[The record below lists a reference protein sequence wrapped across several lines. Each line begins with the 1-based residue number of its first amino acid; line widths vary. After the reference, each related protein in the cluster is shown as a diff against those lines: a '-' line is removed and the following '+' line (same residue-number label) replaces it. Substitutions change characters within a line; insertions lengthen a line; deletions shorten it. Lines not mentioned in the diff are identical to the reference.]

1 MKISA
6 AFRNAF
12 RVYFGNFGA
21 SLKFLI
27 VELCFT
33 LAVLAPLLF
42 LTAEG
47 QMKWLALLSVP
58 MFFALMLWARVNAAG
73 AMWDSMNG
81 GSLFS
86 MSLAD
91 TTAYGKKV
99 AYGLKR
105 FVMLLVWAAPLIAC
119 IVIARMNMAGE
130 TDGFTVLRMIK
141 KFGGGDLM
149 TGMFYLMLI
158 LVASILLFAFG
169 CAFHSGDRH
178 AFVREDP
185 KRVKRHHGKI
195 VLTWLCALVS
205 ILPMLVAIVLLV
217 LRYMPVLS
225 DPSGFVA
232 GTVDLPPTKGSAII
246 AGVGAVLTIPFL
258 PLRSLITAAY
268 VEGLKKE

>member
-12 RVYFGNFGA
+12 RVYFGSFGA
-21 SLKFLI
+21 TLKFLI

-47 QMKWLALLSVP
+47 GLKWLALLSVLF
-58 MFFALMLWARVNAAG
+58 FFAVMLWARVNAAG
-73 AMWDSMNG
+73 AMWDSLNG

-105 FVMLLVWAAPLIAC
+105 FALLLLWAAPLIAC
-119 IVIARMNMAGE
+119 IVIARVHMAGE

-141 KFGGGDLM
+141 AFGGGDLM
-149 TGMFYLMLI
+149 TGMLYLMLI
-158 LVASILLFAFG
+158 LIASILLFAFG

-178 AFVREDP
+178 AFVRQDP
-185 KRVKRHHGKI
+185 KRVRGHHGKI
-195 VLTWLCALVS
+195 LLTWLCALVS
-205 ILPMLVAIVLLV
+205 ILPMLVAVVLLV